1 MPSMLS
7 IVSLGGMLLWL
18 RGLDALL
25 KIMRA
30 TFLWHYNRA
39 HPTRNYFV
47 DAR

>member
-7 IVSLGGMLLWL
+7 IVSLGGMLRWL

-25 KIMRA
+25 KTMIA
-30 TFLWHYNRA
+30 TFLCHYNRA
-39 HPTRNYFV
+39 HHAHNYFV